1 VTFATILVGVDFA
14 AAAEA
19 RIGVAVEL
27 AARFNALLIGVAGW
41 PLCKESAATARDATL
56 PVGGQWSDEN
66 VLLQLQRLGDK
77 FRALASSAPH
87 GVEWRSSTGFP
98 REVIA
103 NEARAA
109 DLVVIGQDELPGD
122 VARTYDPGTI
132 ILTAGRPVLVVPQ
145 GVSHLSASRVLI
157 AWKDTREA
165 RRAVRDALPFL
176 QKAASVAIATA
187 NPGKSTGTD
196 AQVADV
202 ARYLARHDV
211 KIDKQIATV
220 ADQEEGDILLRLA
233 EDNGIDLVVAG
244 AYGRSRLSEWMF
256 GGVTRHLLTNSTV
269 PCLFS
274 N

>member
-1 VTFATILVGVDFA
+1 MVGVDLDA
-14 AAAEA
+14 TAKA

-27 AARFNALLIGVAGW
+27 ASRFDALLIGVAGW
-41 PLCKESAATARDATL
+41 PLCQESAATAGEATL
-56 PVGGQWSDEN
+56 PIGGHWNQED
-66 VLLQLQRLGDK
+66 VLLQLQHLGEK
-77 FRALASSAPH
+77 FRALASSAPL

-103 NEARAA
+103 NQARAA
-109 DLVVIGQDELPGD
+109 DLVVIGRDELPGD

-132 ILTAGRPVLVVPQ
+132 ILTAGRPVLAVPPAV
-145 GVSHLSASRVLI
+145 GRVSASRVLI

-176 QKAASVAIATA
+176 QKAVSISIATA
-187 NPGKSTGTD
+187 NPDKSTGTD
-196 AQVADV
+196 AQVADL

-211 KIDKQIATV
+211 KVDKQIATV
-220 ADQEEGDILLRLA
+220 ADQEEGDILLGLA
-233 EDNGIDLVVAG
+233 EQNGIDLLVAG
-244 AYGRSRLSEWMF
+244 AYGRSRFSEWIF
-256 GGVTRHLLTNSTV
+256 GGVTRHLLRHSAI